1 MNNNQLNSKVAALES
16 QVDHLESE
24 LTYIHT
30 LLVEFGFPEGVSS
43 LKSSLEE
50 LLAANASA

>member
-1 MNNNQLNSKVAALES
+1 MINKKLNSKVASLES

-24 LTYIHT
+24 LIYINN
-30 LLVEFGFPEGVSS
+30 LLVDFGFPDGVQS

-50 LLAANASA
+50 VLSTNLSM